1 MRSGVG
7 THKSGM
13 QGRAHRLVLCHD
25 PLIGQRYVPNQRARV
40 PFEEGGYSVVTN
52 SSGFRSDVEFA
63 TARGDRPR
71 IIFLGDS
78 FTAGFGVD
86 NGDRF
91 ADLAGDL
98 LGAEVY
104 NAGITGTG
112 TDQQVLA
119 YESGVAS
126 TIDPLAGSYYVES
139 LTDEIERDAL
149 ALFEEIDSFG
159 GVVPGIEGV
168 NAGE

>member
-1 MRSGVG
+1 MRSAVG
-7 THKSGM
+7 AHKGEM

-25 PLIGQRYVPNQRARV
+25 PTIGQRYVPNHRARV
-40 PFEEGGYSVVTN
+40 PFEEGGYNVVTN
-52 SSGFRSDVEFA
+52 SLGFRSNVEFE

-86 NGDRF
+86 NDDRF
-91 ADLAGDL
+91 ADRAGEL

-119 YESGVAS
+119 YE
-126 TIDPLAGSYYVES
+126 
-139 LTDEIERDAL
+139 
-149 ALFEEIDSFG
+149 
-159 GVVPGIEGV
+159 
-168 NAGE
+168 